1 MELKTVGKFSSCIS
15 DVDFELL
22 NTKFIVDLCFG
33 FGKPNT
39 CVGFAGLDL
48 NSFGTTLLQH
58 HTVYIRGTRWK
69 EESEKFSL
77 PLSPKIFHKIILKSW

>member
-22 NTKFIVDLCFG
+22 NTEFIVDLCFG
-33 FGKPNT
+33 FGKPNK

-58 HTVYIRGTRWK
+58 HTVYIRGTQRQ
-69 EESEKFSL
+69 FSVKYL
-77 PLSPKIFHKIILKSW
+77 FGEAQIAYNFLYLGEN